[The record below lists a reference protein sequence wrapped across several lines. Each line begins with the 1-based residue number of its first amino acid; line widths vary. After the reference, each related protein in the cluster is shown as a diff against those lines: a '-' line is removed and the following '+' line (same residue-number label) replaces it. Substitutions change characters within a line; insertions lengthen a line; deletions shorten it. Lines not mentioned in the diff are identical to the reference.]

1 MSDTDTTDTA
11 RFVGWSKLPGS
22 GTWQK
27 FCSAASEDECW
38 SQIFALPR
46 PRGGD
51 LVVLPAGRTP
61 WDRDRREKTHHT
73 RR

>member
-1 MSDTDTTDTA
+1 MSDTMTTTLWS
-11 RFVGWSKLPGS
+11 GWHKPPGS
-22 GTWQK
+22 DWQRLTE
-27 FCSAASEDECW
+27 ADTEDGCW
-38 SQIFALPR
+38 SQLFTAPR

-61 WDRDRREKTHHT
+61 WDRDRREKAHHT